1 MLDFGI
7 QDKWPSK
14 MVEKKWEQ
22 LQDDQHRIPTLPHS
36 NSMPTHTRNLGLNT
50 PQSAFDSLP
59 TTMPDQR
66 AILAAGGL
74 HFGYDPEWTT
84 RIMEAR
90 QPRSDRTE
98 MPD

>member
-1 MLDFGI
+1 MLDFGV
-7 QDKWPSK
+7 QDKWPAK

-22 LQDDQHRIPTLPHS
+22 LEDDQHRIPVLSHS
-36 NSMPTHTRNLGLNT
+36 SSMPTHTRDPGLST
-50 PQSAFDSLP
+50 PRSTFDSLP

-66 AILAAGGL
+66 TILAAGGL

-90 QPRSDRTE
+90 QPQLERRE
-98 MPD
+98 MPG